1 MWSAT
6 CKTQLHGRPMPAATG
21 CLRGLESDLPI
32 RVSASIPVFN
42 IICIM
47 RNITGVAQGTWNA
60 DFCCA
65 RGLLRAFRA
74 RSLRRISRLFLEVLR
89 ALWRPGSTA
98 SILPHRRSLFC
109 GPAPQFTV
117 ILCGKQI
124 RFAAPTQQLAR
135 CAGKRRRVPLRVLN
149 NRDNVEAASPGADSA
164 R

>member
-74 RSLRRISRLFLEVLR
+74 RSLRRISRLFQEVLR

-98 SILPHRRSLFC
+98 FILPHRRPLFC
-109 GPAPQFTV
+109 GPGASVHRHIVRETDS
-117 ILCGKQI
+117 LCRAYATACTMCWQTT
-124 RFAAPTQQLAR
+124 PSS
-135 CAGKRRRVPLRVLN
+135 
-149 NRDNVEAASPGADSA
+149 AASSEQPG
-164 R
+164 